1 MLVCRIREAIGKS
14 KQHAGKDD
22 LLCPDRL
29 ATLCMKGWGDALE
42 KLPKGDFCNMVGKK
56 RSFCFPSL
64 GMKTVELKNV
74 SACLAYGEP
83 SVA

>member
-1 MLVCRIREAIGKS
+1 MLVCRIREVIGKL

-22 LLCPDRL
+22 RL
-29 ATLCMKGWGDALE
+29 ATLCMNSKGWGGALE
-42 KLPKGDFCNMVGKK
+42 KLPKGEFCNMVGKQQE
-56 RSFCFPSL
+56 RSFCFPIL
-64 GMKTVELKNV
+64 GMNTGEFKNV